1 MARIGQHFHPYRPRR
16 CGYCPAQG
24 GRIHKFILRPP
35 NIQHRQLQFARRD
48 KRPVLGAKNLA
59 PPSIGNGV
67 IVVTFYARCIKPY
80 NFRFGK
86 LGVNRAIGRRR
97 KSL

>member
-1 MARIGQHFHPYRPRR
+1 
-16 CGYCPAQG
+16 
-24 GRIHKFILRPP
+24 
-35 NIQHRQLQFARRD
+35 
-48 KRPVLGAKNLA
+48 
-59 PPSIGNGV
+59 V